1 MQLIKLFLTI
11 ASLVFLQGSGSF
23 VYSRLIVVSDLEPLV
38 VRYMEACTSAG
49 RKCAER
55 LDSQFLYL
63 KVTWAHSLPNGYIGL
78 CEGWKRKNTGDFYG
92 TVYISNDLRKADPE
106 FLYLVLAHEMEH
118 CLRRIEHSPE
128 DQQTLMSV
136 KMMTL
141 EQVAKKFGSADDA
154 VKNSLLSNNPDQ
166 W

>member
-1 MQLIKLFLTI
+1 MQLIKLFLVLI
-11 ASLVFLQGSGSF
+11 SLTFFKGSGAF
-23 VYSRLIVVSDLEPLV
+23 VYSRLIVVSDLEPLA

-63 KVTWAHSLPNGYIGL
+63 KVTWASSLPNGFIGL
-78 CEGWKRKNTGDFYG
+78 CEGWKKKTGDFYG
-92 TVYISNDLRKADPE
+92 TVYISTSLRKADPE

-118 CLRRIEHSPE
+118 CLRRVDHSPE
-128 DQQTLMSV
+128 GQDTLMSV
-136 KMMTL
+136 RMMTL
-141 EQVAKKFGSADDA
+141 DQVNKKFGSADGA
-154 VKNSLLSNNPDQ
+154 VSSSLISNNPDQ